1 MTCSCTL
8 CATLVRFLRA
18 PDQVR
23 LDWPLAKHQRAHIH
37 GAVGL
42 NDLPVSHVTR
52 RTGRPFT
59 LVLEKTDAV
68 FTRDAVER
76 RSWESDLKWL
86 KMTVEAF

>member
-1 MTCSCTL
+1 
-8 CATLVRFLRA
+8 VRFLRA

-23 LDWPLAKHQRAHIH
+23 LDWPLAKHHRAHIH
-37 GAVGL
+37 EAVDL

-68 FTRDAVER
+68 FTRDAAER

-86 KMTVEAF
+86 RMTAEAF